1 LATKEIDGVVKF
13 VNGAQMTLTGG
24 NNIGR
29 IGTLT
34 SIEKHIGSYDI
45 AHVKDVRGN
54 TFSTRLSN
62 CMVIGDGKKSAISI
76 PKGEGIVYSLIEK
89 RDLKMGN
96 EIADDED
103 ED

>member
-1 LATKEIDGVVKF
+1 MATKEIDGVVKF
-13 VNGAQMTLTGG
+13 VNGAQLTLTGG

-45 AHVKDVRGN
+45 AHIKDVRGH

-62 CMVIGDGKKSAISI
+62 CMVIGDGKKPAISL
-76 PKGEGIVYSLIEK
+76 PRGEGIAYSLIEK
-89 RDLKMGN
+89 RDMRLGN
-96 EIADDED
+96 EVDDED